1 MSRARHHFD
10 AAGLRAAGRDL
21 PARFAVNLS
30 WLTAPAG
37 MPAGSVDLACESVLR
52 LLPGRRLVARVRL
65 GSDAAVLKLFL
76 GPDAVRYCERER
88 RGCALLREAGVT
100 TPALLGSV
108 TGAGCRGLVFDYL
121 GGAEA
126 LRADDQAG
134 VEAAAAELARLHASG
149 CRHADLHLDNF
160 LTARGAL
167 RPSLIDGDGVR
178 RVRRGELGFARSLA
192 DLAVLGAQRPP
203 RLDPGLDG
211 VWRAYAAARGWPA
224 GAAETQRLRAAVDRQ
239 RRARLRR
246 YLAKAQRD
254 CSEFRCRR
262 DWRHYEVAVRS
273 AWDDELA
280 ALLDDPEAAMARA
293 TVLKAGNSA
302 TVVRAPLGSST
313 CVIKRYNL
321 KGPWHALR
329 RNLRPLTR
337 FRTAWCNGQRLHML
351 EIPTAR
357 PLALLERRF
366 GPWRGVAYLVME
378 DLAGA
383 PGGTLDLAAE
393 VEAVGLQEARLE
405 QVVQIFRDLET
416 AQLVHGDT
424 KATNFLVAAGGLHL
438 VDLDAL
444 AEGGASGRQRDR
456 RRFLDN
462 FRHRPE
468 VQRQVEAAFAEAGL
482 SPPPAHAR

>member
-1 MSRARHHFD
+1 VSGALPGFD
-10 AAGLRAAGRDL
+10 AVALRAAGRDL
-21 PARFAVNLS
+21 PARFTVSLS
-30 WLTAPAG
+30 WLTAPPG
-37 MPAGSVDLACESVLR
+37 MPAGSVDLECESVLR

-65 GSDAAVLKLFL
+65 DGAAAVLKLFF

-88 RGCALLREAGVT
+88 RGCALLCEAGVT

-108 TGAGCRGLVFDYL
+108 TGAGGRGLVFDYL
-121 GGAEA
+121 AAAEP
-126 LRADDQAG
+126 LCADDQAG
-134 VEAAAAELARLHASG
+134 VEAAAAELARLHARG
-149 CRHADLHLDNF
+149 CRHTDLHLDNF
-160 LTARGAL
+160 LTAPGAP

-211 VWRAYAAARGWPA
+211 VWRAYAAVRGWPA
-224 GAAETQRLRAAVDRQ
+224 GPTETRRLNAAVRGQ

-262 DWRHYEVAVRS
+262 DWHCYLVAVRG
-273 AWDDELA
+273 AWDVDLA
-280 ALLDDPEAAMARA
+280 ALLGDPEAAMDCA

-337 FRTAWCNGQRLHML
+337 FRAAWCNGQRLHML
-351 EIPTAR
+351 GIPTAR
-357 PLALLERRF
+357 PLALLERRW

-393 VEAVGLQEARLE
+393 VEAAGLQEARLAE
-405 QVVQIFRDLET
+405 VVQIFRDLET
-416 AQLVHGDT
+416 AELVHGDT
-424 KATNFLVAAGGLHL
+424 KATNFLLAADGLHL

-444 AEGGASGRQRDR
+444 AGGGARGRQRDR

-462 FRHRPE
+462 FRHLPE
-468 VQRQVEAAFAEAGL
+468 VHRRIEAAFADAGL
-482 SPPPAHAR
+482 PVARAS